1 MIPPQWRCSARAC
14 PREVRTFLRGTPSID
29 WGRRK
34 PVVCNAKVYL
44 ALDQQ
49 LRYLPSITDSKM
61 AAEACVQAHQAVAAV
76 VTQLQSVVEP
86 AGGLDSNG
94 PGVTD
99 PDLEDRAAALV
110 YLWAQPFDHFIS
122 QNSDQKWFQEAHRYF
137 ELELQLL
144 LWQSAQI
151 WGSNELPSER
161 LKQLAQLLV
170 RSPLSFLFSV
180 ALAD

>member
-1 MIPPQWRCSARAC
+1 
-14 PREVRTFLRGTPSID
+14 
-29 WGRRK
+29 
-34 PVVCNAKVYL
+34 
-44 ALDQQ
+44 
-49 LRYLPSITDSKM
+49 M